1 MTEKQCILVR
11 LIVNQV
17 HDSHTVTM
25 ALLQAFVVHPKDT
38 KAYLLADVVEDSEP
52 LPITSIQHFFANH
65 YN

>member
-17 HDSHTVTM
+17 HDTQTITM

-38 KAYLLADVVEDSEP
+38 KAYALADVTEDSN
-52 LPITSIQHFFANH
+52 PIPYTSLQHFFANH